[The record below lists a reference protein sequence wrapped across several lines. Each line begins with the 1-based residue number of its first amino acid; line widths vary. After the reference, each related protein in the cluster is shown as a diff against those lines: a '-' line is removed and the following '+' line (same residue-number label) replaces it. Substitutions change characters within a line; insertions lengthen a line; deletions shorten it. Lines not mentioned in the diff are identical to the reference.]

1 MRWPSYFSQSM
12 YGLLWF
18 VPDGNEDEDALLIG
32 VYESEQEAE
41 LATGRL
47 SNKPWIRGYPD
58 HFRFM
63 RENLGEIVGSMGLLK
78 GDWKSEHEERCA
90 GLGQGGPWLW

>member
-1 MRWPSYFSQSM
+1 MEGMGMRWPSYFSQSM

-47 SNKPWIRGYPD
+47 SNKPGFAEYPD
-58 HFRFM
+58 GFQIHA
-63 RENLGEIVGSMGLLK
+63 RELGLDSWVDGFV
-78 GDWKSEHEERCA
+78 RR
-90 GLGQGGPWLW
+90 